1 MGAFAP
7 DEKETVT
14 REAARALL
22 HGPYAIV
29 NETSGARALVE
40 AALAAGF
47 RIVQYRAKEGIDRAR
62 LRAFADLAHA
72 SGALA
77 IGNDDWRAAREAGCD
92 GVHLGPGDDGFE
104 DPARVRAAWP
114 EAIVGLSIGSPD
126 EARLADLGA
135 VDYLGVGAVF
145 ATASKADAGAPIALA
160 GLRALAD
167 ATDLPICAIGG
178 ITAERLAG
186 VRASGA
192 AMAATIAA
200 IEKAADPAEAA
211 RRFVAAWKSAAP

>member
-1 MGAFAP
+1 MRA
-7 DEKETVT
+7 E
-14 REAARALL
+14 ARALL
-22 HGPYAIV
+22 RGPYAIV
-29 NETSGARALVE
+29 NEAPDARRLIEAVLV
-40 AALAAGF
+40 AGF
-47 RIVQYRAKEGIDRAR
+47 RIVQYRAKRGIDRAR
-62 LRAFADLAHA
+62 LRAFADLARA
-72 SGALA
+72 RGALA